1 MPKDV
6 RDNVI
11 ECLKKWSQ
19 KTHGDLFLDFWV
31 FGSIISGEGEQF
43 IPERSDIDLA
53 ILLADSLEDE
63 LNRTQ
68 SCKALRDLKFK
79 LEQELLKIL
88 SRTFATEPIV
98 SIVLLTK
105 IELVWDIH
113 KSKVLRF
120 FRDAFHPGSCLNLLG
135 NTDFPSINGITG
147 REDER
152 LSAVIQALEV
162 TQKYRNEYLA
172 ISPNGSLKVQE
183 HTSKEV
189 FPKEL
194 ARSSAQVCWANKVAD
209 QQSKFDIP
217 SGTSYLTDLLK
228 RKTEKNH
235 NQVLKALEKKI
246 QKRTYPSQYRDLPGL
261 DDFDLLLLHELL
273 FDQACILIR
282 SNAFLEAQHP
292 DCNSASEEALGTNQS
307 LLHFKQSRQ
316 SLQNQLVLGLPPP
329 KLIIGE
335 TETLDLIKSFAN
347 PQYFSPDFAH
357 KSSEFLV
364 ELNNQFHELIG
375 GKSRVGEEVNF
386 LYHAFSIASRKLQL
400 ELQAV
405 GEIDGQIKAGLSNKQ
420 LVDQAR
426 NHLSNMELVM
436 SGSWRFI
443 EQRAPDY
450 KLNEC
455 KYYYSRLIKTI
466 RDLQDSIA
474 QKGDL
479 GKYPFDV
486 EMQISDLRLYTERC
500 SAWLD
505 KLASD
510 SRNVIKVRI
519 MNVEH

>member
-1 MPKDV
+1 MPKDI

-19 KTHGDLFLDFWV
+19 KTNGDLFVDFWI
-31 FGSIISGEGEQF
+31 FGSIISDEGEQF

-53 ILLADSLEDE
+53 ILLADSLEDG

-68 SCKALRDLKFK
+68 SCKDLRDLKFE
-79 LEQELLKIL
+79 LEQELLKLL

-105 IELVWDIH
+105 VELVWDIH
-113 KSKVLRF
+113 KSKVSRF
-120 FRDAFHPGSCLNLLG
+120 FRDTFHPGSCLNLLG
-135 NTDFPSINGITG
+135 NTDFPSISGITG

-194 ARSSAQVCWANKVAD
+194 ARSSAQVCWANKIAD

-228 RKTEKNH
+228 GKTVKNH

-246 QKRTYPSQYRDLPGL
+246 QKRTYPNQYRDLPGL

-282 SNAFLEAQHP
+282 SNAFLETQYSGF
-292 DCNSASEEALGTNQS
+292 NSASEEALETNQS
-307 LLHFKQSRQ
+307 LLHFEQ
-316 SLQNQLVLGLPPP
+316 SLQNQLALGLPPP

-335 TETLDLIKSFAN
+335 TETLDLIKNFAN
-347 PQYFSPDFAH
+347 HQSFSSGCISENP
-357 KSSEFLV
+357 EFLV
-364 ELNNQFHELIG
+364 ELNHQFYELIG
-375 GKSRVGEEVNF
+375 GRSRVGEEVNF
-386 LYHAFSIASRKLQL
+386 LYYAFSTASKKLQQ
-400 ELQAV
+400 ELKAV
-405 GEIDGQIKAGLSNKQ
+405 GKIDGQIEACLSNKQ
-420 LVDQAR
+420 IRDQTR

-443 EQRAPDY
+443 EQRAPES

-455 KYYYSRLIKTI
+455 KYYYSHLMKTI
-466 RDLQDSIA
+466 RNLQDSID
-474 QKGDL
+474 QKDDL
-479 GKYPFDV
+479 GKPPFDV
-486 EMQISDLRLYTERC
+486 EMQISDLKLYAERC
-500 SAWLD
+500 SGWLD
-505 KLASD
+505 KLALD
-510 SRNVIKVRI
+510 SQNVIKAPI
-519 MNVEH
+519 MNIEH